1 MLMPISV
8 FAVVTAQASIR
19 YMVARQAYVIS
30 LITYNLAHGESG
42 CDSYLLRLLDVRHT
56 FVRPNYRSCSTLL
69 VVIVL
74 RLVGPLQEHI
84 G

>member
-42 CDSYLLRLLDVRHT
+42 CDSYLLRLLDVRPKGSIFRAVQSAM
-56 FVRPNYRSCSTLL
+56 FVVSN
-69 VVIVL
+69 IHL
-74 RLVGPLQEHI
+74 RK
-84 G
+84 